1 MTFVSHLLAIVLIV
15 LCSLSALMD
24 FVKPPQIVEVMSRLK
39 VPVKALPVLGAIK
52 LIACIGLAIGF
63 SRIRIGELAGLGLC
77 VYFAVATT
85 THTRVKDSF
94 KDTLPAFTH
103 LVLSM
108 LYVLVTFAR

>member
-1 MTFVSHLLAIVLIV
+1 MTFVSHTLAIVLTV

-24 FVKPPQIVEVMSRLK
+24 FVRLPQIVETMSRLK
-39 VPVKALPVLGAIK
+39 IPAKSLPVLGAIK
-52 LIACIGLAIGF
+52 LVLCVGLAIGF
-63 SRIRIGELAGLGLC
+63 SKIRVGELAGLGLC

-85 THTRVKDSF
+85 THTRVRDSL

-103 LVLSM
+103 LVLAA